1 MIQVIKNTLNE
12 KSETTQSI
20 IIHEPTLPAP
30 PKADL
35 YGVMEPEVKKGRPVW
50 PDWGMSPCKEKW
62 SCELCALLQE
72 QPEQLRRMRDLYVEG
87 CDVWVLARV
96 FQLPEVV
103 IVGHINRKRWDRK
116 RAHNLQL
123 KHAHHLTEL
132 LEARVRDYWDRGT
145 DSSADAAL
153 AQMVKIHGVQKV
165 AVKTEETILWE
176 DVVRDR
182 ER

>member
-1 MIQVIKNTLNE
+1 M
-12 KSETTQSI
+12 TQSI
-20 IIHEPTLPAP
+20 TIHEPILPEP
-30 PKADL
+30 PRADL
-35 YGVMEPEVKKGRPVW
+35 YGVMEPRVGQARPAW
-50 PDWGMSPCKEKW
+50 PDWGMTKCKEKW
-62 SCELCALLQE
+62 GCELCALLQP

-96 FQLPEVV
+96 FQLPEVA

-116 RAHNLQL
+116 RASNLEL

-165 AVKTEETILWE
+165 AVRSEETIIWE

-182 ER
+182 EG